1 MESYL
6 NMGGINLF
14 VKILVYV
21 KIFVSIEKDEI
32 FKSLEVQEASS
43 LRLKMKETR
52 VSEGIFI
59 S

>member
-1 MESYL
+1 
-6 NMGGINLF
+6 MGGINLF